1 MDQAGTTRLLLGY
14 LSKRGV
20 AAAWCLHDHPL
31 QKIEQE
37 CTRLLTDQ
45 KRRASIANYLSA
57 NPIIKESLKSMLAQ
71 LAMAAGVRWQD
82 TKGDLQPL
90 AYRGWHIGR
99 WIPTFLLIDGP
110 LGKLLRDTN
119 SPIAQMLREDAR
131 LKPQARLYPL
141 LCSALDVFNC
151 ELFRMVRNG
160 FAHWSFRWSGQGG
173 EAMITIVD
181 WKTGAEQERVSMLEA
196 EALHWLTTEV
206 IYALDA
212 SVLRAI

>member
-1 MDQAGTTRLLLGY
+1 
-14 LSKRGV
+14 
-20 AAAWCLHDHPL
+20 
-31 QKIEQE
+31 
-37 CTRLLTDQ
+37 
-45 KRRASIANYLSA
+45 
-57 NPIIKESLKSMLAQ
+57 MLAQ

-119 SPIAQMLREDAR
+119 SPIAQMLSEDAR
-131 LKPQARLYPL
+131 LKPQARLYPP
-141 LCSALDVFNC
+141 LCSARDVFNC

-160 FAHWSFRWSGQGG
+160 FAHWSFCWSGQGG

-181 WKTGAEQERVSMLEA
+181 WKTGTEQERVHCWRRRPSIGLRLKSFTLSTRPFCAQSEWVSLEA
-196 EALHWLTTEV
+196 RLRIKQARNQRCIATAAPPARGEVARAKGMTESKAHPLTL
-206 IYALDA
+206 Y
-212 SVLRAI
+212 SH